1 MPPKATQEKKK
12 KAVEDKTFGLKNKN
26 KSAKVKEYVNTVK
39 HQVEHS
45 GNKKA
50 MEEAAARKQSAAQ
63 KKADAE
69 AKKAELAEL
78 FKPVAQ
84 VQKVPFGVDPKTIV
98 CNFFKQGTCQKGS
111 KCKFSHD
118 KDLDRKVQKI
128 DLYSDDRGG
137 EKDKKDDLME
147 NWDDSKL
154 AAVVNSKQEA
164 SNRNLPTEIVCKF
177 FLEAI
182 DNRKYGWFWECPNG
196 GKGCK
201 YRHALPPGYVL
212 KKKETEAE
220 RRERERDEKENAITI
235 EDFLD
240 TERHNLGSN
249 LTPINEETF
258 KKWKEDR
265 KKKQAEDDEKLV
277 KEKAEAAK
285 KMRSGMKTGMTLSGK
300 ELFDFNPEWAIAE
313 DDDDEGALEFYGR
326 EDSDH
331 EGEDNEPAA
340 VYLGE
345 DGGGVGDILN
355 DKGKGVV
362 VEDLFDVDE
371 LEGLDDDD
379 DDEEN

>member
-1 MPPKATQEKKK
+1 MPPKTAEKKK
-12 KAVEDKTFGLKNKN
+12 KIVEDKTFGLKNK
-26 KSAKVKEYVNTVK
+26 KGAKVAKYVETVK
-39 HQVEHS
+39 HQVEQS

-50 MEEAAARKQSAAQ
+50 MEEAAARKQSAAA
-63 KKADAE
+63 KKAEAE

-118 KDLDRKVQKI
+118 KELERKVQKI
-128 DLYSDDRGG
+128 DLYSDR
-137 EKDKKDDLME
+137 EKDKKEDTME
-147 NWDDSKL
+147 NWDDNKL
-154 AAVVNSKQEA
+154 AAVVDSKQEA
-164 SNRNLPTEIVCKF
+164 VNKNIPTEIVCKF

-196 GKGCK
+196 GKTCK

-265 KKKQAEDDEKLV
+265 KKKQTEELEKIA
-277 KEKAEAAK
+277 KDKADAFK
-285 KMRSGMKTGMTLSGK
+285 KMRSGMKSGMAFSGK
-300 ELFDFNPEWAIAE
+300 ELFDFNPDWAAADE
-313 DDDDEGALEFYGR
+313 GDDEGAMDFYER

-331 EGEDNEPAA
+331 EGETNEPVA

-345 DGGGVGDILN
+345 DGGGVDDLLN
-355 DKGKGVV
+355 DKGKGRAAP
-362 VEDLFDVDE
+362 EELFNVDE
-371 LEGLDDDD
+371 LEGLEDE
-379 DDEEN
+379 DEEN